1 MKRKMTMLLTLSLS
15 LLIAGAAL
23 AQPRGP
29 RGEMSPERIEKFKEK
44 RGKLLRKKVGLE
56 ETEAVQ
62 IEAVMD
68 KFQVERK
75 ELRSQVREAKQ
86 ALKALLDEDSGDQ
99 LAYQNNLDILLATR
113 AAMQELHSAEIAEL
127 RGLLTPK
134 KATKLLAMM
143 ERVHKRMRGMK
154 HGKKRGM
161 KGRCEGGDCPMKGE
175 GRGGFGP
182 GPGGGDGFGG
192 PGGFSF

>member
-29 RGEMSPERIEKFKEK
+29 RGEMTPERMEKFKEK
-44 RGKLLRKKVGLE
+44 RGKLLREKVGLT

-62 IEAVMD
+62 VEAVMD
-68 KFQVERK
+68 KFQAERK
-75 ELRSQVREAKQ
+75 ELKGQVREAKQ
-86 ALKALLDEDSGDQ
+86 ALKALLDEDSEDQ
-99 LAYQNNLDILLATR
+99 VAFQNNLDVLLATR
-113 AAMQELHSAEIAEL
+113 ASMQELHATEIAEL

-134 KATKLLAMM
+134 KATKLLSMM

-154 HGKKRGM
+154 HGERRGM
-161 KGRCEGGDCPMKGE
+161 KGEGRCGDGDCPMKG
-175 GRGGFGP
+175 
-182 GPGGGDGFGG
+182 GGGGFGG
-192 PGGFSF
+192 PDGPGGFCL